1 MSECPACEAR
11 EPCGA
16 SACELRTQGDTSKLM
31 TPAWAGLRLGRRGLG
46 FLCRLLGLHARRSDP
61 EIDQDRRGDE
71 DRGIRAD
78 QHDAEDHGRYETV
91 DGMTAEQQ
99 QREESERHRHMG
111 YDRAR

>member
-91 DGMTAEQQ
+91 DGMTAEV
-99 QREESERHRHMG
+99 RTRMR
-111 YDRAR
+111 RKARGLRKRGTR